1 MGRTLP
7 VLGPFL
13 NIMTYK
19 VQNLTINGTSID
31 GVLGIR
37 TRDHRMAGT
46 DKSTEL
52 WLTHQN
58 TYTYV
63 GHYKLVRKIIKKIFY
78 SVAIGGECRWQV
90 HVNRP
95 KNFHS
100 RLKFPA
106 KYFSLQFFIFLLL
119 ILFLF
124 LYYSIPA
131 SPIST
136 SFYAFVFILTTIMTM
151 TVLNLRLPLY
161 LTPSCTYRRMLHC
174 MLQGVLHFSNKMLP
188 KIKP

>member
-52 WLTHQN
+52 WLTH
-58 TYTYV
+58 
-63 GHYKLVRKIIKKIFY
+63 
-78 SVAIGGECRWQV
+78 
-90 HVNRP
+90 
-95 KNFHS
+95 
-100 RLKFPA
+100 
-106 KYFSLQFFIFLLL
+106 
-119 ILFLF
+119 
-124 LYYSIPA
+124 
-131 SPIST
+131 
-136 SFYAFVFILTTIMTM
+136 
-151 TVLNLRLPLY
+151 
-161 LTPSCTYRRMLHC
+161 
-174 MLQGVLHFSNKMLP
+174 
-188 KIKP
+188 